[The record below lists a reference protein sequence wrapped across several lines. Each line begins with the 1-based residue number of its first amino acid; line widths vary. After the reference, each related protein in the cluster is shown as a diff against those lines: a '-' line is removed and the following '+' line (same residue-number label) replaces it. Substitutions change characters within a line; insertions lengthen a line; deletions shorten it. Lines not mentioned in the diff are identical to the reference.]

1 MFIFGKKGLS
11 MFLEWL
17 LSREKK
23 TLEEDLGT
31 FQRYG
36 SLMPKHSKIARALI
50 TGIFSSSPYIV
61 ETPTTHPRQKKDTPT
76 NLKSLKHQEREKN
89 IP

>member
-1 MFIFGKKGLS
+1 MNMFGNIGLS
-11 MFLEWL
+11 MSGVALESW
-17 LSREKK
+17 KK
-23 TLEEDLGT
+23 QLEDLGT

-61 ETPTTHPRQKKDTPT
+61 ETPTTPKAEEKYT
-76 NLKSLKHQEREKN
+76 NQPEES
-89 IP
+89 